1 MILVCVRAVT
11 TMSNYLQCER
21 CEQTVSAI
29 NVKDNLALCD
39 KCDMRRK
46 WRYSGAGGR
55 PVWRGDFD
63 YGI

>member
-1 MILVCVRAVT
+1 
-11 TMSNYLQCER
+11 MSNYLQCER

-46 WRYSGAGGR
+46 WRYSGAGGH